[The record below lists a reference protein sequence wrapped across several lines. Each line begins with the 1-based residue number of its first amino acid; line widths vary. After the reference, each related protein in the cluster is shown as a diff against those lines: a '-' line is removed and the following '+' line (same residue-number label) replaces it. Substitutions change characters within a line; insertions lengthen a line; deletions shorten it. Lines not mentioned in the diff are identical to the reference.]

1 MAPQSKFIA
10 VFDTGV
16 GGADGALSIVETN
29 QFKALT
35 YLSLTFRKAND
46 ELLKKHLAAKLK
58 DSSMNNRDIS
68 QLNSSL
74 QAQLSQSNREREQIQ
89 GDMAQARD
97 EVRRVTD
104 SMTIEN
110 QKTINEV
117 REKML
122 LEQAEMQARF
132 DSELK
137 DGRSRHE
144 NTQTDLSS
152 KYETLQTTHQDLLDK
167 RREMESMIKEMS

>member
-1 MAPQSKFIA
+1 MIDDAASSSTSSMLGGGAPQSKFIA

-16 GGADGALSIVETN
+16 GGADASLSIVETN

-46 ELLKKHLAAKLK
+46 EMLKKHLAGKLK
-58 DSSMNNRDIS
+58 ECLHGNRE
-68 QLNSSL
+68 
-74 QAQLSQSNREREQIQ
+74 LSQVNSELGARLADCQMSRDQMQ
-89 GDMAQARD
+89 GEVSQARE

-104 SMTIEN
+104 QMTIEN
-110 QKTINEV
+110 QKAINEV

-137 DGRSRHE
+137 DGRSHHE
-144 NTQTDLSS
+144 NT
-152 KYETLQTTHQDLLDK
+152 
-167 RREMESMIKEMS
+167 